1 LVIKTFSF
9 LLRWSGLLCVPGG
22 VLWALSPLGVYLS
35 DLRFHTPN
43 VFWKLFPS
51 APLLL
56 MVGLVGLHVLVSG
69 RSGWL
74 ERVGLWVALLGFVLI
89 LAGAVGEFWLRIDDT
104 YIMTAPAY
112 RAFRLGLIVL
122 AAGSVLFGIAVG
134 RDRTLPIWGALPF
147 TVGAL
152 CGLISV
158 IRNLESFGAAL
169 WILFGIGWAWLG
181 LAVFVEGVSRFRRWR
196 RELQTS
202 GPSERPSESAG
213 DAPSGTPGVAATDA
227 IGDSG
232 DDTYVARVARGAG
245 ISTAGQGAGRV
256 LGYLTQIMI
265 ARLFGPAAFGFYSL
279 GVAAVNG
286 AQILSRFGMENG
298 VVRYVAHHRA
308 REDTSRV
315 RGTIIQAIGV
325 TFVLSFVLSAVMFF
339 GAGLAAEWYY
349 SKPFME
355 PVLKAFALTLPFFT
369 FMMMVLWATQGFQTV
384 TYASYVQQMIRP
396 ALFLVLV
403 PVFYLLGAGII
414 GTVAA
419 YGVSMLLGSV
429 VAVYYLRKLFPP
441 LFDNKV
447 PARFETREL
456 FAVSVPMS
464 ITTGAQYLNTW
475 SAVWVMGA
483 FAAAG
488 PVGIFTAAARTATL
502 STIVRF
508 AFSGI
513 FSPIISSFY
522 ARGELEEL
530 GRLYKD
536 VSRWIFTGALAI
548 FLPIVL
554 LSEQIL
560 AIFGSAFTA
569 GWTALIIVAAAQLF
583 SSSVGPTPRMLAM
596 TGNQNIAM
604 VATAAA
610 AVTGL
615 AVSFALVPTLSILGA
630 ALGMSAAIVTENTA
644 TLVAV
649 RRRLGFWPYNWAWLK
664 PLAAGLLSAA
674 AAYLV
679 GIALP
684 LSAIP
689 TILLVGSV
697 FGLGYLVLLLLFGLN
712 DTDREFLGAFRDV
725 ALRYL
730 RGGRRSAG
738 GDRG

>member
-1 LVIKTFSF
+1 MGGEIVFKAFWF
-9 LLRWSGLLCVPGG
+9 LLRWMGLLCVPGG
-22 VLWALSPLGVYLS
+22 ALWALSPLGVHLS
-35 DLRFHTPN
+35 ELRFHTPN

-56 MVGLVGLHVLVSG
+56 IGGLIGVHALISG
-69 RSGWL
+69 RSGRL
-74 ERVGLWVALLGFVLI
+74 ERVGLYASLLGMLLI
-89 LAGAVGEFWLRIDDT
+89 LAGDVGEFWLRLDDA

-112 RAFRLGLIVL
+112 RAFRLGLVVF
-122 AAGSVLFGIAVG
+122 AAGSILFGVAAG
-134 RDRTLPIWGALPF
+134 RDRSLPAWGALPF
-147 TVGAL
+147 AIGAL

-158 IRNLESFGAAL
+158 VRDLGSFGAVL
-169 WILFGIGWAWLG
+169 WILFGLGWACLG
-181 LAVFVEGVSRFRRWR
+181 LAVLVEAVSRFRRWR
-196 RELQTS
+196 RELAPLQ
-202 GPSERPSESAG
+202 SEPDPPPEAAG

-227 IGDSG
+227 IGDSSG
-232 DDTYVARVARGAG
+232 DTYVARVARGAG
-245 ISTAGQGAGRV
+245 ISTAGQGIGRV
-256 LGYLTQIMI
+256 LGYLTQVMI

-308 REDTSRV
+308 REDTPGM

-325 TFVLSFVLSAVMFF
+325 
-339 GAGLAAEWYY
+339 
-349 SKPFME
+349 
-355 PVLKAFALTLPFFT
+355 AFALTLPFFT

-396 ALFLVLV
+396 ALFLLLV
-403 PVFYLLGAGII
+403 PLFYLLGAGII
-414 GTVAA
+414 GTIAA
-419 YGVSMLLGSV
+419 YGASMVLGSL
-429 VAVYYLRKLFPP
+429 VAVYYLRRLFPP
-441 LFDNKV
+441 LFDSKV

-522 ARGELEEL
+522 ARGELEDL

-536 VSRWIFTGALAI
+536 VSRWIFTGAFAI

-554 LSEQIL
+554 LSEEIL
-560 AIFGSAFTA
+560 AIFGRDFTA
-569 GWTALIIVAAAQLF
+569 GWTALIIVAAAQLY

-596 TGNQNIAM
+596 TGNQNLAM
-604 VATAAA
+604 IATAAA
-610 AVTGL
+610 ALAGV
-615 AVSFALVPTLSILGA
+615 AVSFALVPGLGMLGA
-630 ALGMSAAIVTENTA
+630 ALGMSAAIVAENTG
-644 TLVAV
+644 TMLAV
-649 RRRLGFWPYNWAWLK
+649 KRRLGFWPYNWSWLK
-664 PLAAGLLSAA
+664 PLAAGLLAA
-674 AAYLV
+674 GAAYLV
-679 GIALP
+679 GLVLSLP
-684 LSAIP
+684 AIP
-689 TILLVGSV
+689 AILVVGAV
-697 FGLGYLVLLLLFGLN
+697 FGVGYLALLLL
-712 DTDREFLGAFRDV
+712 
-725 ALRYL
+725 
-730 RGGRRSAG
+730 
-738 GDRG
+738 